1 MRYGTD
7 FSYAIPVSAAGTYLV
22 RLHTSELNF
31 ATAGSRRFT
40 ITAEGRAVAA
50 DLDLAK
56 APGQRNPWT
65 LGAPVAITDGKLDLR
80 FTAAL
85 DYAQI
90 SAIEVIS
97 TGSVDPYRLVWG
109 DEFSGTTVDSTRW
122 NVRNDSWQDNEE
134 SINTARPQNVFI
146 SNGTL
151 TIRSLRET
159 RTVGNTTRQFT
170 SGYLDTLDKQ
180 SWTYGR
186 FEMRARLAT
195 QQNTSKGI
203 WPAFWMR
210 PTGGGVGEIDI
221 MEAIGS
227 GAGGTEWNRTHQT
240 IHHDYERL
248 QPAQSFTTAFPTGTS
263 PSDGFHTYAVQWEP
277 GALTWFID
285 GKQVWRRDRTTTTW
299 FDEAFAR
306 PYHLRLNQQV
316 GGTWAGTPDSATAF
330 PADYIIDWV
339 RVYQK

>member
-1 MRYGTD
+1 LREG
-7 FSYAIPVSAAGTYLV
+7 
-22 RLHTSELNF
+22 
-31 ATAGSRRFT
+31 RRFT
-40 ITAEGRAVAA
+40 SGRPHHGVAHDRRQHHTGHTLEPSAAVSPRWRDRPQPEGR
-50 DLDLAK
+50 
-56 APGQRNPWT
+56 
-65 LGAPVAITDGKLDLR
+65 
-80 FTAAL
+80 
-85 DYAQI
+85 
-90 SAIEVIS
+90 S
-97 TGSVDPYRLVWG
+97 T
-109 DEFSGTTVDSTRW
+109 TH
-122 NVRNDSWQDNEE
+122 
-134 SINTARPQNVFI
+134 
-146 SNGTL
+146 
-151 TIRSLRET
+151 
-159 RTVGNTTRQFT
+159 TVGNTTRQFT